1 MENINNQSHIMYY
14 FLGLKGL
21 SSRIIVKDISIDH
34 FVPWSYVAHDE
45 MWNLNPTTKSINS
58 FKSNKLPDWNTYFKR
73 LAMLEY

>member
-45 MWNLNPTTKSINS
+45 MWNLNPTT
-58 FKSNKLPDWNTYFKR
+58 
-73 LAMLEY
+73 